1 MMRAEFQRYRY
12 SDEGQR
18 IRSELFDA
26 EARGDTDAVRDAEER
41 LVDLLLE
48 VRRPDGRATVWL

>member
-1 MMRAEFQRYRY
+1 MTGRERYRY

-18 IRSELFDA
+18 IRAEIFDA
-26 EARGDTDAVRDAEER
+26 EQRGDTDAVREAEER

-48 VRRPDGRATVWL
+48 TDADGRAQVWL